1 MNIIRYYIFFLQE
14 NFMNYRYI
22 LFILLLFFS
31 VSAVLAVDLDNV
43 TELSA
48 DMDDYLV
55 DNPADIDN
63 VVDNSLSTSHTLY
76 SDDALGSADSDG
88 SHLHLN
94 SELYNTDKNRAKYSG
109 DKIIVEDSIAVGN
122 FSLLY
127 KDLCDFV
134 DNKDYKTVIDGG
146 QTRKVI
152 DSNKYGKVHTFNLT
166 RDYIYDDSTD
176 SEFITGIFLSSTP
189 NHNTFSDII
198 IDGNGHFI
206 DGNGLASVFKIGG
219 FNVKICNL
227 NFRNLSTIH
236 DYYRADLF
244 GDKYPKKSSMDSA
257 PIIWLG
263 GSGSIVNCTFIDN
276 IGYSGGSILW
286 SGNNGYIGHNKF
298 INNHARCL
306 GGFAYIEGT
315 NVTISDNLVAN
326 CEARFD
332 GDALYV
338 KNFSSCI
345 VDHMNFI
352 KVNDTNSSFV
362 APDIVDG
369 ALMDVD
375 SRVCFPSYM
384 TFSYTVVDTFLSKI
398 PRRFWIN
405 TSFQLYCCRYF
416 PDSLWVFILW

>member
-31 VSAVLAVDLDNV
+31 VSAVSAVDLDNV

-176 SEFITGIFLSSTP
+176 SEFNTGIF
-189 NHNTFSDII
+189 
-198 IDGNGHFI
+198 
-206 DGNGLASVFKIGG
+206 
-219 FNVKICNL
+219 
-227 NFRNLSTIH
+227 
-236 DYYRADLF
+236 
-244 GDKYPKKSSMDSA
+244 
-257 PIIWLG
+257 
-263 GSGSIVNCTFIDN
+263 
-276 IGYSGGSILW
+276 
-286 SGNNGYIGHNKF
+286 
-298 INNHARCL
+298 
-306 GGFAYIEGT
+306 
-315 NVTISDNLVAN
+315 
-326 CEARFD
+326 
-332 GDALYV
+332 
-338 KNFSSCI
+338 
-345 VDHMNFI
+345 
-352 KVNDTNSSFV
+352 
-362 APDIVDG
+362 
-369 ALMDVD
+369 
-375 SRVCFPSYM
+375 
-384 TFSYTVVDTFLSKI
+384 
-398 PRRFWIN
+398 
-405 TSFQLYCCRYF
+405 
-416 PDSLWVFILW
+416 